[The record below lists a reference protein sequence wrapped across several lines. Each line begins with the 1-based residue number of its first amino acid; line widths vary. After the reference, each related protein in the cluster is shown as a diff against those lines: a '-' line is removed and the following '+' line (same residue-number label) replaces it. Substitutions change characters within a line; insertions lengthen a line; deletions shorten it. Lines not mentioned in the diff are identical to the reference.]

1 MNKFG
6 DIMTQQKNG
15 VFDNTGENYTMRK
28 SQKRIEENKEEVRN
42 PASKLVVST
51 SELRRIVREEL
62 LAVLKIQEKSGIP
75 PQYKE
80 QVIQDFL
87 QQINRQNLALDK
99 AKKGQLNKPD

>member
-1 MNKFG
+1 
-6 DIMTQQKNG
+6 
-15 VFDNTGENYTMRK
+15 
-28 SQKRIEENKEEVRN
+28 
-42 PASKLVVST
+42 
-51 SELRRIVREEL
+51 LRRIVREEL